1 MQITTIVAGPKP
13 LKLLSS
19 GETKRT
25 FEVKCQGLYEN
36 ELGRYKVSLVIT
48 GPDEELAEKLL
59 DTLELGEEFELKCL
73 PPKKG

>member
-1 MQITTIVAGPKP
+1 MKITTIVAGPKP

-19 GETKRT
+19 GETKKT
-25 FEVKCQGLYEN
+25 FEVRCQGLYEN
-36 ELGRYKVSLVIT
+36 GAGRYKVTLIII

>member
-1 MQITTIVAGPKP
+1 MKITTIVAGPKP

-19 GETKRT
+19 GETKKT

-36 ELGRYKVSLVIT
+36 GLGRYKATLTIT
-48 GPDEELAEKLL
+48 GPDEELAEELL
-59 DTLELGEEFELKCL
+59 DTLDLGEEFELKCL

>member
-1 MQITTIVAGPKP
+1 MKITTIVAGPKP

-19 GETKRT
+19 GETKKT

-36 ELGRYKVSLVIT
+36 GLGKYTATLPIT

-59 DTLELGEEFELKCL
+59 DTLELGEEFELKCM

>member
-1 MQITTIVAGPKP
+1 MKITTIVAGPKP

-59 DTLELGEEFELKCL
+59 DTLELGEEFDLKCL
-73 PPKKG
+73 PPKK

>member
-1 MQITTIVAGPKP
+1 MKITTIVAGPKP

-19 GETKRT
+19 GETKKT

-36 ELGRYKVSLVIT
+36 ELGRYKASLVIT

-73 PPKKG
+73 PPKK

>member
-1 MQITTIVAGPKP
+1 MRTN
-13 LKLLSS
+13 S
-19 GETKRT
+19 GDTKRP
-25 FEVKCQGLYEN
+25 
-36 ELGRYKVSLVIT
+36 LVIT

>member
-1 MQITTIVAGPKP
+1 MKITTIVAGPKP

>member
-1 MQITTIVAGPKP
+1 MKITTIVAGPKP

-25 FEVKCQGLYEN
+25 FEVKCQGIYDGN
-36 ELGRYKVSLVIT
+36 MGRYKVSLVIT

-59 DTLELGEEFELKCL
+59 DTLDLGEEFELKCL
-73 PPKKG
+73 PPKK

>member
-1 MQITTIVAGPKP
+1 

>member
-1 MQITTIVAGPKP
+1 MKITTIVAGPKP

-19 GETKRT
+19 GETKKT

-36 ELGRYKVSLVIT
+36 GLGKYKATLTIT
-48 GPDEELAEKLL
+48 GPDGELAEKLL
-59 DTLELGEEFELKCL
+59 DSLDLGVEFELKCL

>member
-1 MQITTIVAGPKP
+1 MKIKTMVAGPKP